1 MWLLFAE
8 LTAAIASDLYRYR
21 GRANRSDLISAF
33 IYEPG
38 FRYMF
43 YLRKAAYYRQRRI
56 LFLIPLIYNRL
67 MLKHY
72 RHYYGFQLYPS
83 TRVGRGLYLGHFG
96 TIIVN
101 SNAVLGDNVNLAPGV
116 VIGQANRGKRKGIP
130 TIGNRVWI
138 GANAVLVG
146 NIRVGD
152 DALIGPGAYV
162 NFDVPERA
170 VVIGNPGS
178 IVSYS
183 GAEDYVCNLAPSA
196 SQKPRSS

>member
-1 MWLLFAE
+1 MWFLFTE
-8 LTAAIASDLYRYR
+8 LRAAIASDLYRYR

-43 YLRKAAYYRQRRI
+43 YLRKAAYYRRRRI
-56 LFLIPLIYNRL
+56 WFLIPLIYNRV

-72 RHYYGFQLYPS
+72 RHCYGFQLYPS

-146 NIRVGD
+146 DIRVGD

-183 GAEDYVCNLAPSA
+183 GTDEYVCNLAPSEFHKLK
-196 SQKPRSS
+196 S

>member
-83 TRVGRGLYLGHFG
+83 TRVGCGLYLGHFG

-101 SNAVLGDNVNLAPGV
+101 SKAVLGDNVNLAPGV

-138 GANAVLVG
+138 GSNAVLVG

>member
-1 MWLLFAE
+1 MWFFFAE
-8 LTAAIASDLYRYR
+8 LRAAIASDLYRYR
-21 GRANRSDLISAF
+21 GRASRSDLVSAF

-43 YLRKAAYYRQRRI
+43 YLRKAAYYHRRRI
-56 LFLIPLIYNRL
+56 SFIIPLIYNRA

-72 RHYYGFQLYPS
+72 RHRYGFQLSPN
-83 TRVGRGLYLGHFG
+83 TRIGRGLYLGHFG
-96 TIIVN
+96 VIIVN

-130 TIGNRVWI
+130 TVGNRVWI
-138 GANAVLVG
+138 GANAVVVG
-146 NIRVGD
+146 DIRVSD

-170 VVIGNPGS
+170 VVMGNPGS

-183 GAEDYVCNLAPSA
+183 GTEEYVCNLAPSA
-196 SQKPRSS
+196 LQELESF

>member
-8 LTAAIASDLYRYR
+8 LTAVIASDLYRYR

-83 TRVGRGLYLGHFG
+83 TRVGCGLYLGHFG

-138 GANAVLVG
+138 GSNAVLVG